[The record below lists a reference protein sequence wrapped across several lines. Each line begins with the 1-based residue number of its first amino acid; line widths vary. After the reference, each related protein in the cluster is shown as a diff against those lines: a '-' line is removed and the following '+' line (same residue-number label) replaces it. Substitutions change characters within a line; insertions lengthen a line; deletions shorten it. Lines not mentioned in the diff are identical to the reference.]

1 MPQCAFKD
9 LKRRVSFSQLVHWKV
24 ERESWQTFKVSKYE
38 TQEMSSSAE
47 DNNPESSESS
57 SEITESSSGSDSDD
71 EEIEDQFDQF
81 ARYRGTGP
89 LLLKTSVSRQVQ
101 PVMCLHYFSN
111 ALGLQFGN
119 QNEEVYRL
127 DQIEEWAPPREAKW
141 LEGPSDLLGRTT
153 KTFLG
158 DKGHW
163 QHKRFGQLAKCWK
176 LWKFRLHGVWKSLSK
191 VLVKTHPKFFL
202 SHWKF
207 FWILS
212 KCSDL
217 WYENRRGEIKRNFS
231 ARKRNEN
238 A

>member
-1 MPQCAFKD
+1 
-9 LKRRVSFSQLVHWKV
+9 
-24 ERESWQTFKVSKYE
+24 
-38 TQEMSSSAE
+38 MSSSAE

-127 DQIEEWAPPREAKW
+127 DQIEEWAPREAKW
-141 LEGPSDLLGRTT
+141 LEGPSDLLGRIESES
-153 KTFLG
+153 FESLG
-158 DKGHW
+158 QSPG
-163 QHKRFGQLAKCWK
+163 QIPRERF
-176 LWKFRLHGVWKSLSK
+176 
-191 VLVKTHPKFFL
+191 
-202 SHWKF
+202 
-207 FWILS
+207 
-212 KCSDL
+212 
-217 WYENRRGEIKRNFS
+217 
-231 ARKRNEN
+231 
-238 A
+238 